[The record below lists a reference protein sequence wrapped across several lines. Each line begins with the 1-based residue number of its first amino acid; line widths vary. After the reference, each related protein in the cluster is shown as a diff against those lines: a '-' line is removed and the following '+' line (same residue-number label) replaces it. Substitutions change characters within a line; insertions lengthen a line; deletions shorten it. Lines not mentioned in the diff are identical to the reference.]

1 MTDKTVEKLADGF
14 FRRMR
19 LPEDIMSDAGERAN
33 KRDYIA
39 SGTSFLNLIACG
51 KSIDYENDDLARD
64 LLYNYCFYQRS
75 DCIEKFSSAY
85 RSRLIEL
92 RNRAI
97 AGVLAVEAGGE

>member
-33 KRDYIA
+33 MKDYIA

-51 KSIDYENDDLARD
+51 KNIDYENDDLARD

>member
-33 KRDYIA
+33 MRD
-39 SGTSFLNLIACG
+39 
-51 KSIDYENDDLARD
+51 
-64 LLYNYCFYQRS
+64 YNYCFYQRS